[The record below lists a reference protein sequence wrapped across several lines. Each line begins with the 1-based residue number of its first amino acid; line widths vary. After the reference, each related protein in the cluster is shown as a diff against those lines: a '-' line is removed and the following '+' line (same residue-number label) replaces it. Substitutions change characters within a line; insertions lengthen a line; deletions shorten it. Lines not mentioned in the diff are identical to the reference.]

1 MRVLG
6 LVTIG
11 SLIIIVEQI
20 KEIIM
25 KKIIFWTAL
34 ISVLG
39 LLIGACAKRDDDTA
53 TTQFSVSCEDTT
65 TASGS
70 ITIGS
75 ETISGTYLWQT
86 WTDSQNSRQA
96 TGCQDITSI
105 TYYGKPTGGQS
116 VFKKRIVTSSTSF
129 VDYEAFYSDT
139 ACTSRMGYLETRYSN
154 VSVGDPVSGLD
165 NSSGQGTSGYKVTMN
180 EDCGRV
186 MGDTDVMTGEYNTSR
201 AYMYKLNPLTTGTER
216 VFGMGYSG
224 ALGNTAYGIWGAGD
238 NGTTY
243 SFHYVESTEGQPSD
257 WGGNDGYTT
266 QR

>member
-1 MRVLG
+1 MPVLG

-11 SLIIIVEQI
+11 SLIIIVDQI

-53 TTQFSVSCEDTT
+53 TTPFTVSCEDT

-75 ETISGTYLWQT
+75 DTASGTYIVLT
-86 WTDSQNSRQA
+86 GNDFYNSRPA
-96 TGCQDITSI
+96 TGCNATTDH
-105 TYYGKPTGGQS
+105 YGSPTGTQS
-116 VFKKRIVTSSTSF
+116 VLQKRIVTSSTSF
-129 VDYEAFYSDT
+129 VDHESYYSDT
-139 ACTSRMGYLETRYSN
+139 ACTSRLGYVEKRYSN
-154 VSVGDPVSGLD
+154 VSVGDQVSGLD
-165 NSSGQGTSGYKVTMN
+165 TSSGRPSSGYKVTYN
-180 EDCGRV
+180 GECGTMV
-186 MGDTDVMTGEYNTSR
+186 GDTDAATDKLNATY
-201 AYMYKLNPLTTGTER
+201 AYLLRLNPLTTGTER
-216 VFGMGYSG
+216 VFGMGWG
-224 ALGNTAYGIWGAGD
+224 GGLAYTSYDIWGAGD

-243 SFHYVESTEGQPSD
+243 SFYSARGSTQSQPSD
-257 WGGNDGYTT
+257 WDANSGGNTY